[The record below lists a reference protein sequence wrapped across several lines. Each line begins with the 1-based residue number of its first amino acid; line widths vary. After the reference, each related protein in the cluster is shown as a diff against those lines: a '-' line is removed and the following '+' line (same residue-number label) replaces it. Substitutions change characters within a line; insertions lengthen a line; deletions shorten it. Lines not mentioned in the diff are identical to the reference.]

1 MLKVHYHETGATIT
15 GDEEVLAKATKGTG
29 AIEPSLLDISDVSVN
44 AQSLETLFL
53 RAESTGPIVDENG
66 KLVGYHRAKQYAA
79 LREKFV
85 KMMELRNVPDAY
97 ERPTVDNT
105 PAISTQSIK
114 PVDAMIQTKKV
125 K

>member
-1 MLKVHYHETGATIT
+1 MLKVHYHEKGATIT

-29 AIEPSLLDISDVSVN
+29 AIEPSLLDISDVRVT
-44 AQSLETLFL
+44 ADSLEALFL

-66 KLVGYHRAKQYAA
+66 ELVGYPRAKQYAA

-85 KMMELRNVPDAY
+85 NMVELRNEPDAY

-105 PAISTQSIK
+105 PAITSQSIK
-114 PVDAMIQTKKV
+114 PVSE
-125 K
+125 